1 MHINTISYILQETT
15 FKQSLC
21 LGCLDTDKVERG
33 NRKKKAFLSV
43 TNFALNSPSL
53 YAAIAEKRSK
63 KIKIKIKKI
72 KAVIIPCFSIHIIP
86 YKKKSP
92 KHYFFF
98 SKTTGTYVYCLLIYS
113 LFSELI
119 P

>member
-63 KIKIKIKKI
+63 K
-72 KAVIIPCFSIHIIP
+72 
-86 YKKKSP
+86 KKKNKNQSSDNSL
-92 KHYFFF
+92 FFY
-98 SKTTGTYVYCLLIYS
+98 SHYS
-113 LFSELI
+113 L
-119 P
+119 